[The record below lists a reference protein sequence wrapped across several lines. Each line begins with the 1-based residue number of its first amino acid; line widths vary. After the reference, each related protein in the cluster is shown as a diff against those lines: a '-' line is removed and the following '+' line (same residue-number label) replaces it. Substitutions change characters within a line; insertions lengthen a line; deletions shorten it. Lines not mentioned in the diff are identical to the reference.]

1 MEERIM
7 AGYYDR
13 DRQNDAIKP
22 AGTMNHPMTH
32 HGNTAEYQASG
43 IPFIQKVTFAGTQH
57 KRIDFPF
64 VTQWVQVFCEKGK
77 AFDVGFSS
85 VANNKVRLD
94 DDADTA
100 PKPNVWRV
108 KCKSIFISSTQTST
122 DASIA
127 YIVAGLTNVPAD
139 QFPDITAL
147 EGVGADATIETL

>member
-1 MEERIM
+1 M

-13 DRQNDAIKP
+13 DRQNDTVKP

-43 IPFIQKVTFAGTQH
+43 IPFVQKVTFSGSQD

-64 VTQWVQVFCEKGK
+64 VTQWVQVFCEKDK
-77 AFDVGFSS
+77 PFDVGFSN

-94 DDADTA
+94 DGDDTA

-108 KCKSIFISSTQTST
+108 KCKSIFISSLQAGT
-122 DASIA
+122 DSSIA
-127 YIVAGLTNVPAD
+127 YVVAGLTNVPAD
-139 QFPDITAL
+139 QFPDITSL
-147 EGVGADATIETL
+147 VGVGADAAITTL